1 VKASEDL
8 AAQAAALDELA
19 NQEDT
24 AGAVDAAIGA
34 TLEEEPGEPAAAVPA
49 KPRRTHH
56 KKKKKNP
63 SDGAMKKPA
72 QKPVP
77 GGDAV
82 SPGATNGA
90 VEEIP
95 DEFLKQAIATAAN
108 SGLQMLKRSG
118 WTSPQTKM
126 MTEEEFCHAAAHCID
141 AIRIKYMGNTLDQYG
156 AEVSL
161 VLLVAPWTIQNLMR
175 IMDERRKSHR
185 ATRVDGI
192 RKDAHV
198 SGADSDGAAGN
209 SHRSDD
215 GFEKLPELG
224 NVGFNNSGSGATHQA
239 A

>member
-1 VKASEDL
+1 MKEPLDL
-8 AAQAAALDELA
+8 SAEAAALDTLA
-19 NQEDT
+19 EADDS

-34 TLEEEPGEPAAAVPA
+34 TKPDTTAAPAA
-49 KPRRTHH
+49 KPKKSHH
-56 KKKKKNP
+56 KKKGRPSKNP
-63 SDGAMKKPA
+63 SDDAMRNPA
-72 QKPVP
+72 KKPVP
-77 GGDAV
+77 GGAET
-82 SPGATNGA
+82 SPGSTTG
-90 VEEIP
+90 VDEIP

-118 WTSPQTKM
+118 WTSPATKM
-126 MTEEEFCHAAAHCID
+126 MSEEEFCHAAAHCID
-141 AIRIKYMGNTLDQYG
+141 AIRVKYMGNSLDEYG

-224 NVGFNNSGSGATHQA
+224 NVGF
-239 A
+239 